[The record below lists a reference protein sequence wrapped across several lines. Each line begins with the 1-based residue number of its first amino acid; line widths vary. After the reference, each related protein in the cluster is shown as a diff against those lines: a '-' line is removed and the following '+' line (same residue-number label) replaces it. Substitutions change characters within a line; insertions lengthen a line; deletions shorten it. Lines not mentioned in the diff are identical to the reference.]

1 MIPCMIHIRPM
12 TEADLPFGLRLS
24 LQAGWNQTEAD
35 WRRCLDLQP
44 DGCFVA
50 ECDGT
55 PAGTTTI
62 CIFGDVAWVA
72 MVLVDERLRG
82 RGIGMALM
90 RHILTFVDEQHIASV
105 RLDATPLGQPLYE
118 KLGFTAEYRLARYE
132 GILSAAPAVGVEAA
146 VPEQWHALAA
156 LDEAVTGTNRRALLF
171 RLFAERPESVR
182 LTSEGGSPTGFM
194 ASRAGSRA
202 VHLGPCIAAPDA
214 NPLLFLDAW
223 GRYSGQ
229 RVFVDIPVLNAA
241 ATRAAEAQGLTVQR
255 YLTRMCRGTP
265 PRGRPDWLWASF
277 GPEKG

>member
-1 MIPCMIHIRPM
+1 MIQIRPM
-12 TEADLPFGLRLS
+12 TEADLPFSLGLS
-24 LQAGWNQTEAD
+24 LNAGWNQNEAD

-50 ECDGT
+50 EWDGI

-62 CIFGDVAWVA
+62 SIFGDVAWVA
-72 MVLVDERLRG
+72 MVLVEERLRG

-90 RHILTFVDEQHIASV
+90 RHALAFVDEQHVTSV

-118 KLGFTAEYRLARYE
+118 KLGFAQEFRLARYD
-132 GILSAAPAVGVEAA
+132 GILSAAPAVEGVEAA
-146 VPEQWHALAA
+146 IPEQWHALAA

-182 LTSEGGSPTGFM
+182 VTREGANPTGFM
-194 ASRAGSRA
+194 ASRAGTRA

-214 NPLLFLDAW
+214 SPLLFLDAW
-223 GRYSGQ
+223 GRYAGQ
-229 RVFVDIPVLNAA
+229 RVFVDIPVLNTA

-255 YLTRMCRGTP
+255 YLTRMCRGAP
-265 PRGRPDWLWASF
+265 PGGRPDWLWAGF